1 MDVTVSELFRRFAA
15 LVAAGQGHIKVT
27 ALILPSSKMEDLAI
41 FYGYCKEHECVELH
55 IIDPEGLLEEKEE
68 EQHHSMDERTPFES
82 MLETDAA
89 EFWKKFGID

>member
-1 MDVTVSELFRRFAA
+1 
-15 LVAAGQGHIKVT
+15 
-27 ALILPSSKMEDLAI
+27 
-41 FYGYCKEHECVELH
+41 
-55 IIDPEGLLEEKEE
+55 LLEEKEE